1 MDMGAKVG
9 QAQGMGHASRTSR
22 IESFQQGE
30 TVGTLTSHDMVMDH
44 LLAIR
49 DALPGGLRDVPRQS
63 ALHEISIRLL
73 DLAGAAWILILS
85 LPVTLLLSALIKV
98 SSRGPILY
106 KQERVGKGGRV
117 FTLYKFRSMIDDA
130 EKHLGPVW
138 AAKDDGRV
146 TPLGKVMR
154 KMRFDELPQL
164 FNVIKGDMSLVGPRP
179 ERPFF
184 VGRHKALQGIRL
196 AVKPGL
202 TGLAQ
207 IRAFYDLKPDH
218 KLRYDHLY
226 IQNRSFWLNLS
237 ILAKTIPVV
246 LQKTGW

>member
-9 QAQGMGHASRTSR
+9 QAHGTGHASRISR
-22 IESFQQGE
+22 VESYQRGE
-30 TVGTLTSHDMVMDH
+30 AVGALTSQDMVMDH
-44 LLAIR
+44 LMAIR
-49 DALPGGLRDVPRQS
+49 AALPRGTRDVPRQS
-63 ALHEISIRLL
+63 AVHELSIRLL
-73 DLAGAAWILILS
+73 DLAGAAGILILS
-85 LPVTLLLSALIKV
+85 LPIMTLLAVLIKV
-98 SSRGPILY
+98 SSPGPILY
-106 KQERVGKGGRV
+106 KQERVGKSGRV

-130 EKHLGPVW
+130 EKHVGPVW

-226 IQNRSFWLNLS
+226 IQNRSFWLNIS